1 MLTTSGTKSR
11 VQMQVQTQT
20 QQPLRERVIATLGE
34 FLPARAAVIPTVMR
48 MTGSGNAGAAELARV
63 LSKDPS
69 LSATVL
75 RLSNSSFYGRKGAV
89 TSLNEAIMVLGF
101 SLLRSLVVATSVS
114 SLFRKDEE
122 RGLEQALWD
131 HSIAVAIG
139 ARIIYERVE
148 PRRVEEAF
156 LAGLL
161 HDLAQ
166 LVLLQKFPEEY
177 MPALD
182 EISRDPFGERDIE
195 QEYFGFHHADL
206 GATMLQHW
214 NFPPRL
220 VKAVRMHHH
229 PTDLES
235 PDATD
240 IVEPALLSLTH
251 AVCLADTLAKSLGYW
266 FSSRAETDLVNLPS
280 TQFFNF
286 TPETMAHIAD
296 ALAARFSEEQKLFNG

>member
-1 MLTTSGTKSR
+1 MMKATT
-11 VQMQVQTQT
+11 QVQE
-20 QQPLRERVIATLGE
+20 PLRERVIATLGE
-34 FLPARAAVIPTVMR
+34 FLPARAAIIPTVMR
-48 MTGSGNAGAAELARV
+48 MTGSVNTGATELARA
-63 LSKDPS
+63 LARDPS

-139 ARIIYERVE
+139 ARIIFERSE

-156 LAGLL
+156 LVGLL

-177 MPALD
+177 LPAL
-182 EISRDPFGERDIE
+182 EEMSRDSSGQRDVE
-195 QEYFGFHHADL
+195 QEFFGFHHAEL
-206 GATMLQHW
+206 GATMLERW
-214 NFPPRL
+214 SFPHRL
-220 VKAVRMHHH
+220 VTAVRHHH
-229 PTDLES
+229 DPAVLES
-235 PDATD
+235 TGNGDVMEQTQLA
-240 IVEPALLSLTH
+240 LTH
-251 AVCLADTLAKSLGYW
+251 AVCFADTLAKSLGYW
-266 FSSRAETDLVNLPS
+266 FPSHPEIDLANLPS
-280 TQFFNF
+280 TKFFGLS
-286 TPETMAHIAD
+286 PEAIAQIAD
-296 ALAARFSEEQKLFNG
+296 ELATRYTEEQKLFAG